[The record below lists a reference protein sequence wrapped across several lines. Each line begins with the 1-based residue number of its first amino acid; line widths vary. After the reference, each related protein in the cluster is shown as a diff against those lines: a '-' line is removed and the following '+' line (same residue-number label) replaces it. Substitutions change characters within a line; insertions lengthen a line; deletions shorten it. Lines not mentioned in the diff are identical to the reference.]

1 MQLRVLVGEGDLPP
15 SAVHTETVLGDH
27 IQCIPP
33 RGAIPEQINRDRAHR
48 LQLYKA
54 CLGRDARLL
63 PGFAPGRFER
73 GLATFPAA
81 CDTLP
86 AGAVSP
92 PQNREL

>member
-33 RGAIPEQINRDRAHR
+33 RGAISEQINRDRAHR

-54 CLGRDARLL
+54 CLHRDARLL
-63 PGFAPGRFER
+63 TGFAPGRFER
-73 GLATFPAA
+73 CLATLPAA
-81 CDTLP
+81 GDTLP
-86 AGAVSP
+86 AGIISP
-92 PQNREL
+92 TQNPEL